1 MGESIGSV
9 LTFAVGVVISPV
21 PTIAVIL
28 MLFSVRARVN
38 GPLFLAGWVTGLVV
52 VAGGS
57 FVLADRLDA
66 GTDPAAGD
74 GVSWLQV
81 ALGVLLLLAAAR
93 NWRSRPRG
101 DEAPTMPRWMAGID
115 GFTPARAFGLA
126 LLLSG
131 VNPKNLMLSVAAG
144 TSVAQLGPSTVEAVV
159 ALVVFV
165 VLASS
170 VVAVVVGGYLLG
182 GERAGHAL
190 DEFKAWL
197 TAHNHAVMAM
207 LFLVFAAVLLSE
219 GLGAF
224 G

>member
-28 MLFSVRARVN
+28 MLFSARARVN

-57 FVLADRLDA
+57 FLLADQLDA
-66 GTDPAAGD
+66 GSDSAAGD
-74 GVSWLQV
+74 GVSWLKV
-81 ALGVLLLLAAAR
+81 ALGVLLLLAAVR

-101 DEAPTMPRWMAGID
+101 DAEPTMPRWMAGID

-131 VNPKNLMLSVAAG
+131 LNPKNLMLSVAAG
-144 TSVAQLGPSTVEAVV
+144 TSVAQLGPSTGEAVA
-159 ALVVFV
+159 ALGVFV
-165 VLASS
+165 ALASS
-170 VVAVVVGGYLLG
+170 VVAGVVGGYLLG

-197 TAHNHAVMAM
+197 TAHNQAVMAM

-219 GLGAF
+219 GLGAV